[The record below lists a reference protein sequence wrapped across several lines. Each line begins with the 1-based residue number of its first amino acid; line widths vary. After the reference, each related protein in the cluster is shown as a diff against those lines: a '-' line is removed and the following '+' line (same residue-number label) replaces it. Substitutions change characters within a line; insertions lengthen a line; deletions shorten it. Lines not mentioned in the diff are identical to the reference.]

1 VWGRAKL
8 RAQDEWIREQCQCLY
23 DGTTSKGINGGA
35 AWEAFKTIKTG
46 LSRMKKA
53 RPMKLQKNTP
63 HDGTFCTTAA
73 ENVKRMEQHMEG
85 TYGRNPTGKPGV
97 EEEIPQHDVF
107 EGHDGLPSDEDFD
120 KAVNGLRISGPGNS
134 GVHAAGVKAL
144 LETEETREVLKQ
156 LVFKFWITGVMP
168 TADEVDWELGR
179 LKLLPKG
186 GDLGQ
191 PKQWRGIMMLEC
203 TYKVVANILKVRLNA
218 ISEQLDH
225 ESQCGFR
232 ARRGCPDAK
241 MNVRLAVLKRRE
253 HGLET
258 WVFLLDIVKA
268 FDRVPRE
275 LLWKIMAR
283 LGVPAKLIDLLKALH
298 ANVKVRF
305 ELEGEDTIVV
315 STVGVKQGD
324 ILGPILYL
332 FHGIGMMMVWRARCG
347 KDRCVYRTKFDDVL
361 TGRRWKTGGNSGRS
375 CLVFE
380 ITDSIYA
387 DDTADFYC
395 SRKDV
400 DKWVPLLYQCFDD
413 FGLEVHRRAPG
424 DNGDSKSAVLFCAA
438 PRSCYTNPD
447 TYDAELREDPSDDDY
462 FSLDP
467 VVVDG
472 AGSTITIVDNVKY
485 LGGIL
490 TTDAK
495 DDKDV
500 DTRIKKANGAF
511 GGLRKCFFA
520 NQSISLDTKRIVY
533 LTVIVSILLF
543 GSETWVLTEELHRQ
557 LECFHNQCVRVM
569 CGVTYWRQWQQH
581 IRADTL
587 LERLQLTQMRE
598 LTYQRQL
605 RWLGHVR
612 RMSEDRL
619 PRRLLTSWVYH
630 PRASGGQMMNYG
642 RSVQKALYWAGVEQD
657 EWFDLS
663 QERAAWGK
671 ATNRQ

>member
-1 VWGRAKL
+1 
-8 RAQDEWIREQCQCLY
+8 
-23 DGTTSKGINGGA
+23 
-35 AWEAFKTIKTG
+35 
-46 LSRMKKA
+46 M
-53 RPMKLQKNTP
+53 
-63 HDGTFCTTAA
+63 
-73 ENVKRMEQHMEG
+73 
-85 TYGRNPTGKPGV
+85 
-97 EEEIPQHDVF
+97 
-107 EGHDGLPSDEDFD
+107 
-120 KAVNGLRISGPGNS
+120 
-134 GVHAAGVKAL
+134 
-144 LETEETREVLKQ
+144 
-156 LVFKFWITGVMP
+156 
-168 TADEVDWELGR
+168 
-179 LKLLPKG
+179 
-186 GDLGQ
+186 
-191 PKQWRGIMMLEC
+191 
-203 TYKVVANILKVRLNA
+203 
-218 ISEQLDH
+218 
-225 ESQCGFR
+225 
-232 ARRGCPDAK
+232 
-241 MNVRLAVLKRRE
+241 
-253 HGLET
+253 
-258 WVFLLDIVKA
+258 
-268 FDRVPRE
+268 
-275 LLWKIMAR
+275 
-283 LGVPAKLIDLLKALH
+283 
-298 ANVKVRF
+298 
-305 ELEGEDTIVV
+305 
-315 STVGVKQGD
+315 
-324 ILGPILYL
+324 
-332 FHGIGMMMVWRARCG
+332 
-347 KDRCVYRTKFDDVL
+347 
-361 TGRRWKTGGNSGRS
+361 
-375 CLVFE
+375 FE

-671 ATNRQ
+671 ATNGQ

>member
-1 VWGRAKL
+1 
-8 RAQDEWIREQCQCLY
+8 
-23 DGTTSKGINGGA
+23 
-35 AWEAFKTIKTG
+35 
-46 LSRMKKA
+46 
-53 RPMKLQKNTP
+53 
-63 HDGTFCTTAA
+63 
-73 ENVKRMEQHMEG
+73 
-85 TYGRNPTGKPGV
+85 
-97 EEEIPQHDVF
+97 
-107 EGHDGLPSDEDFD
+107 
-120 KAVNGLRISGPGNS
+120 
-134 GVHAAGVKAL
+134 
-144 LETEETREVLKQ
+144 
-156 LVFKFWITGVMP
+156 
-168 TADEVDWELGR
+168 
-179 LKLLPKG
+179 
-186 GDLGQ
+186 
-191 PKQWRGIMMLEC
+191 
-203 TYKVVANILKVRLNA
+203 
-218 ISEQLDH
+218 
-225 ESQCGFR
+225 
-232 ARRGCPDAK
+232 
-241 MNVRLAVLKRRE
+241 
-253 HGLET
+253 
-258 WVFLLDIVKA
+258 
-268 FDRVPRE
+268 
-275 LLWKIMAR
+275 
-283 LGVPAKLIDLLKALH
+283 
-298 ANVKVRF
+298 
-305 ELEGEDTIVV
+305 
-315 STVGVKQGD
+315 
-324 ILGPILYL
+324 
-332 FHGIGMMMVWRARCG
+332 MMMVRRARCG

-543 GSETWVLTEELHRQ
+543 GSETQIALA
-557 LECFHNQCVRVM
+557 
-569 CGVTYWRQWQQH
+569 
-581 IRADTL
+581 IRAVAVNA
-587 LERLQLTQMRE
+587 RC
-598 LTYQRQL
+598 
-605 RWLGHVR
+605 
-612 RMSEDRL
+612 EDRN
-619 PRRLLTSWVYH
+619 
-630 PRASGGQMMNYG
+630 SGWRG
-642 RSVQKALYWAGVEQD
+642 
-657 EWFDLS
+657 
-663 QERAAWGK
+663 
-671 ATNRQ
+671 